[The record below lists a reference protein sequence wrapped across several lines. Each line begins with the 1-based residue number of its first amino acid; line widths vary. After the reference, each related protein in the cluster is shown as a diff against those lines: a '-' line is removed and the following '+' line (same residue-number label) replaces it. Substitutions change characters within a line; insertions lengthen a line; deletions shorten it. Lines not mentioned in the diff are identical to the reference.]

1 MAEAFLQKYGG
12 NEFNM
17 YSAGLEPTA
26 ISPFTVK
33 VLGEVGIDSS
43 AQYAKPLE
51 TYLGKVYLSYIITD
65 CSNAE
70 ERCPIFPGM
79 GERLH

>member
-1 MAEAFLQKYGG
+1 MTEAFLRKYGG
-12 NEFNM
+12 NEFNA
-17 YSAGLEPTA
+17 YSAGLELTA
-26 ISPFTVK
+26 INPFTVK
-33 VLGEVGIDSS
+33 VVEEVGIDSS
-43 AQYAKPLE
+43 EQYAKPLE
-51 TYLGKVYLSYIITD
+51 TYLGKVYFSYIITD